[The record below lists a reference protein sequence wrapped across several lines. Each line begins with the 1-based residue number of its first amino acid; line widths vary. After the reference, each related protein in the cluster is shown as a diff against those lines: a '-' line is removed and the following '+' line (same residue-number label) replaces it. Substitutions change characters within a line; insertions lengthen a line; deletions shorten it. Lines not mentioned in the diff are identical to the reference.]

1 MSDGFIT
8 SFQVQMVEQQLLK
21 SFKLLSESQ
30 VYRFNDQR
38 WPDMW
43 YIVSASGY
51 DFFCNA
57 VPRNSGQIKLL
68 LDSACW
74 SNIFLFIYLFYICH
88 IE

>member
-51 DFFCNA
+51 DFF
-57 VPRNSGQIKLL
+57 L
-68 LDSACW
+68 
-74 SNIFLFIYLFYICH
+74 
-88 IE
+88 